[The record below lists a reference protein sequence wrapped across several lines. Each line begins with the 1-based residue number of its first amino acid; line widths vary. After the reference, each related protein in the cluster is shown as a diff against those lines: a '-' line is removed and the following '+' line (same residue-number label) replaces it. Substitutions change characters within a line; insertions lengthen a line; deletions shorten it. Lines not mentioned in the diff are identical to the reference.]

1 MELEFHFES
10 RPTPPRVHAARLHR
24 VAPAC
29 VAPPTIVSEESG
41 NGETPMNG
49 HGPSLN
55 SRLYVWRA
63 QHRGHAVE
71 RDVVYVIDDDAL
83 SRPPA
88 SEITL
93 RCIDCGESLLLDLSR

>member
-1 MELEFHFES
+1 MS
-10 RPTPPRVHAARLHR
+10 
-24 VAPAC
+24 
-29 VAPPTIVSEESG
+29 
-41 NGETPMNG
+41 G

-55 SRLYVWRA
+55 SQLYVWQA

-71 RDVVYVIDDDAL
+71 RDVVYVIDDDTL

-93 RCIDCGESLLLDLSR
+93 RCIDCGDSLLLDLSR